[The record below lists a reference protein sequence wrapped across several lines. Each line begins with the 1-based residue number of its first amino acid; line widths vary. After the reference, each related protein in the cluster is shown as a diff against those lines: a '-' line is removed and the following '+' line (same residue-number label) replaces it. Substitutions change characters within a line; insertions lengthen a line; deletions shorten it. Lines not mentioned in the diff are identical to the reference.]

1 MTIQKII
8 DIANSLE
15 FIKDFNNIGITGNSA
30 RISTSDSGEMFLYS
44 RTLST
49 NSTTGTIVL
58 HNGGLGINCT
68 NDSSSITSGGAL
80 TIAGGVS
87 INKSVFIGGDLNVSK
102 INASNASITNMS
114 SSNIYIQGN
123 LYKNGSIYASS
134 PWGNTMGNIFYT
146 TGNVGINTTN
156 PIYTLDV
163 SGNANFSTSITT
175 NSISATNSKF
185 INSTLGTI
193 NVTGITASNINFT
206 GSLYK
211 NGSLYI
217 SSQWTTLSSSLF
229 YTEGNVGIG
238 TTSPNSTLDILGNL
252 NVSDSSS
259 LNVVSSN
266 KNGSVLEII
275 NKSNSGSS
283 SIQFSDNSGIVKLT
297 SGYNNSGSGS
307 LAGYSFLSSGTSIS
321 LQLISGNQTDTPIIL
336 NANDN
341 SMSIT
346 CLTNASDI
354 YSGALKIAGGA
365 SVEKVLYVGDDLH
378 VERDLYVQGSINGMA
393 GSSSSYSYL
402 TLTAT
407 DDSINLQSGALIS
420 FGGITIQ
427 NTADAINVSNG
438 GSFLTNGGA
447 SIQKSLFVGGDITA
461 NAVNIQKLSIQNLNY
476 GVANLYSGSFIASNN
491 VVLPTNITGFLFDNT
506 QTNSFTST
514 VSVKIIRSVGG
525 NLCSMYTIEGN
536 YSSSGWN
543 IYPTILGDNTG
554 ITFSITS
561 GGQIQYISSNI
572 GNWTSTTIKF
582 SVTQLSETGS
592 YSNFIYNTLGSYLI
606 NSMQLSSTENSI
618 SGQNNGALYIL
629 GGATIEKT
637 LTANNINTT
646 TLTAG
651 SLVFSNSFTNGNY
664 SLSTTNG
671 NMYFKNPQSGYLWYE
686 NSTTANMKMTNGNL
700 TVTGDIT
707 GFGNLSDIRLKKNIQ
722 NIDLELSLSKIKS
735 LRPVTFDWKDDI
747 FNESKRNTSD
757 IGFIAQEVEEII
769 PEAILAFND
778 TSDTSDTNNTS
789 YKSIKY
795 ERILPYLIGSIQKL
809 ENIVNLQNKQIKSL
823 ERDIK
828 SLERDVTLV
837 TTRVFFPLAESD

>member
-15 FIKDFNNIGITGNSA
+15 FIKDFNNVGISGNSA
-30 RISTSDSGEMFLYS
+30 RISTSDNGEMFLYS

-87 INKSVFIGGDLNVSK
+87 INKSLFIGGDLNGSN
-102 INASNASITNMS
+102 INISNASITNVS
-114 SSNIYIQGN
+114 SNNIYIEGN

-134 PWGNTMGNIFYT
+134 PWENTMGNIFYT
-146 TGNVGINTTN
+146 SGNVGIGMVS

-175 NSISATNSKF
+175 NSISATNSTF
-185 INSTLGTI
+185 TDSTLGTI

-217 SSQWTTLSSSLF
+217 SSQWTTLSNSLF

-252 NVSDSSS
+252 NVSDSSN
-259 LNVVSSN
+259 LNVISSN
-266 KNGSVLEII
+266 KNGSVLEIK

-283 SIQFSDNSGIVKLT
+283 SIQFSDNSGIIKLT
-297 SGYNNSGSGS
+297 SGYNNTGSGS
-307 LAGYSFLSSGTSIS
+307 LAGYSFLSSGTSVS
-321 LQLISGNQTDTPIIL
+321 LQLIAGNQISKPIIL

-393 GSSSSYSYL
+393 GSSSTYSYL

-461 NAVNIQKLSIQNLNY
+461 NVVNIQKLSIQNLNY

-491 VVLPTNITGFLFDNT
+491 VVLPTDITGFVFDNT

-514 VSVKIIRSVGG
+514 VAVKIIRSVGG

-536 YSSSGWN
+536 YSSTGWN
-543 IYPTILGDNTG
+543 IYPTVLGDNTG
-554 ITFSITS
+554 ITFNITS
-561 GGQIQYISSNI
+561 NGQIQYISSNI
-572 GNWTSTTIKF
+572 VNWTSTTIRF
-582 SVTQLSETGS
+582 SVTQLSDTGF
-592 YSNFIYNTLGSYLI
+592 YSSFIYNTLGSYLI
-606 NSMQLSSTENSI
+606 NSMQLISTEDSI
-618 SGQNNGALYIL
+618 SGQSNGALYLL

-637 LTANNINTT
+637 LTANNLNTINSITSS
-646 TLTAG
+646 
-651 SLVFSNSFTNGNY
+651 SLILSDSFTNGNY
-664 SLSTTNG
+664 ILGLTDG
-671 NMYFKNPQSGYLWYE
+671 NMYFKNPQSGFVWYE
-686 NSTTANMKMTNGNL
+686 NSATANMQMNNGNL
-700 TVTGDIT
+700 TVTGDII
-707 GFGNLSDIRLKKNIQ
+707 GFGNLSDVRLKRNIQ

-747 FNESKRNTSD
+747 FNESKRGTGD
-757 IGFIAQEVEEII
+757 IGFIAQEVEEVI
-769 PEAILAFND
+769 PEAISAFNNA
-778 TSDTSDTNNTS
+778 SNAN

-809 ENIVNLQNKQIKSL
+809 ENIVNLQNEHIKSL
-823 ERDIK
+823 KKDIK
-828 SLERDVTLV
+828 ILEKDITLV